1 MRILKSMG
9 PFGIALLIVT
19 LHPPFARTAAAQ
31 DTVAARDTL
40 PDTFRSGFRLSG
52 DRLRRLPIDDPR
64 HALVLIP
71 GVRLTSPDIGI
82 TPGAAL
88 LIRGSPAGRGN
99 VYVDGAPLRFQTLG
113 GAGVGLAPNG
123 IADIAVLTG
132 VAPAF
137 LGDAGGGVIAYETRS
152 GGQRLTG
159 DLRWDSDEPFTDA
172 SSVGYNP
179 SEGVL
184 GGPRALAC
192 QLTCS
197 LSRTLH

>member
-19 LHPPFARTAAAQ
+19 LPTPFARTAAAQ
-31 DTVAARDTL
+31 DTVVARDT
-40 PDTFRSGFRLSG
+40 
-52 DRLRRLPIDDPR
+52 LPIDDPR

-113 GAGVGLAPNG
+113 GAGVEPASNAIG
-123 IADIAVLTG
+123 DVTVLTG

-137 LGDAGGGVIAYETRS
+137 VADAGGGVISYETRS
-152 GGQRLTG
+152 GGDRLGG
-159 DLRWDSDEPFTDA
+159 DLRWDSDEPFSDA
-172 SSVGYNP
+172 SSVGYNRI
-179 SEGVL
+179 EGVF
-184 GGPRALAC
+184 GGPLARAGK
-192 QLTCS
+192 LTFF
-197 LSRTLH
+197 LSGR